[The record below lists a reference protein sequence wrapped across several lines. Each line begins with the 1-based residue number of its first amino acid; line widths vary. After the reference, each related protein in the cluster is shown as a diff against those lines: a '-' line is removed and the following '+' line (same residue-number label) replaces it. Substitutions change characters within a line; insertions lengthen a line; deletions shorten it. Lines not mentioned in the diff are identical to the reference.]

1 MKLEEEKGEVL
12 IEYKIDI
19 ILAETQKSYYGI
31 IDGVTVE
38 PKWIPKRV
46 VGKDFRI
53 ENWYVKLIKEGKTEW
68 EHKEKK
74 MKQVKLTNFVT
85 IFEDQTDFL
94 PIDFFFFLLKIISN
108 NTH

>member
-1 MKLEEEKGEVL
+1 MNMEEEKGEEL
-12 IEYKIDI
+12 TEYKIDI

-53 ENWYVKLIKEGKTEW
+53 ENWYVQLIKEGKTEW
-68 EHKEKK
+68 EVKEKK

-85 IFEDQTDFL
+85 SFD
-94 PIDFFFFLLKIISN
+94 N
-108 NTH
+108 

>member
-1 MKLEEEKGEVL
+1 MKEEAEEL
-12 IEYKIDI
+12 IEYRIDI

-38 PKWIPKRV
+38 PKWVPKRV

-53 ENWYVKLIKEGKTEW
+53 ENWYVRLSKEGKTEW
-68 EHKEKK
+68 EPEEMK

-85 IFEDQTDFL
+85 ILED
-94 PIDFFFFLLKIISN
+94 
-108 NTH
+108 

>member
-1 MKLEEEKGEVL
+1 MEEEGEEL
-12 IEYKIDI
+12 TEYKLDI
-19 ILAETQKSYYGI
+19 ILAETQKSYYSI

-68 EHKEKK
+68 EPKEKK
-74 MKQVKLTNFVT
+74 MKQTDLTNYMS
-85 IFEDQTDFL
+85 E
-94 PIDFFFFLLKIISN
+94 
-108 NTH
+108 

>member
-1 MKLEEEKGEVL
+1 MKMEEEKAEEL
-12 IEYKIDI
+12 INYKLDI

-38 PKWIPKRV
+38 PKWITKRV

-53 ENWYVKLIKEGKTEW
+53 ESWYVKLIKEGKIEW
-68 EHKEKK
+68 EPKEKK

-85 IFEDQTDFL
+85 LIE
-94 PIDFFFFLLKIISN
+94 
-108 NTH
+108 